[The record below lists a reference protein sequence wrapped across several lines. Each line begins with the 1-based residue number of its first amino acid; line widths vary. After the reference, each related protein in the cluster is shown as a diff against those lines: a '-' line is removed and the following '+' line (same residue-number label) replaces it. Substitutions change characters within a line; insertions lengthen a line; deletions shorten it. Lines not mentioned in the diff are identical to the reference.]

1 MTFAPILICTLNRHE
16 HFIRCVESLSKC
28 YNAVFTELFISVD
41 YPLHEYQVAGND
53 LIKQYLPSITGFK
66 SVNIV
71 MRTRNYGVHD
81 NWTDMMDFVFKNND
95 RIIITEDDN
104 IFSNLFIDY
113 INIGLNKF
121 QNSGDIFSISGYHFP
136 VTVPDSLNND
146 IYLWQGFAAWGV
158 GVWKEKWD
166 KMKDSCNSLDDSIKY
181 TRSFFSSL
189 KNLYGLFKVAN
200 HFVPTLLYCI
210 KNKCFLGDAHYSLY
224 MYRNNL
230 FSVFPPISLVRN
242 LGQDGSGVNS
252 GVDKKNTYIN
262 QPLLSDRFNWNF
274 IPTHKVLI
282 NKLVYNHFK
291 TTLIGRIKLIFNL
304 ILYFLSKNNFL

>member
-1 MTFAPILICTLNRHE
+1 
-16 HFIRCVESLSKC
+16 
-28 YNAVFTELFISVD
+28 
-41 YPLHEYQVAGND
+41 
-53 LIKQYLPSITGFK
+53 
-66 SVNIV
+66 
-71 MRTRNYGVHD
+71 
-81 NWTDMMDFVFKNND
+81 
-95 RIIITEDDN
+95 
-104 IFSNLFIDY
+104 
-113 INIGLNKF
+113 
-121 QNSGDIFSISGYHFP
+121 
-136 VTVPDSLNND
+136 
-146 IYLWQGFAAWGV
+146 
-158 GVWKEKWD
+158 
-166 KMKDSCNSLDDSIKY
+166 
-181 TRSFFSSL
+181 
-189 KNLYGLFKVAN
+189 
-200 HFVPTLLYCI
+200 
-210 KNKCFLGDAHYSLY
+210 